1 MGYHKSLPGVGW
13 LSLVPSGTSTT
24 PIHLATISSA
34 SFSMKQAN
42 ADLKDADGYTIDSF
56 VTGLDVTG
64 DLQLSDFSNS
74 LLAAVARG
82 VTVSDGQ
89 SIGASHS
96 AAIPATPYQITVTQS
111 ATWTDDLGVMDL
123 TAGKAM
129 KRVAATPS
137 AGQYS
142 VAAGVYTFAAA
153 DTTHQTLIMYRYTS
167 ASTGTT
173 AEVAR
178 ATTGSAAPRYAI
190 HVYQP
195 RVTSKEWGFYV
206 PNAQIP
212 ELSASFKREG
222 WSDIKLSWG
231 AILSSTDK
239 LIYTYGPE

>member
-1 MGYHKSLPGVGW
+1 MGYHKSLPSVGW
-13 LSLVPSGTSTT
+13 VSLVPSGTNTT

-42 ADLKDADGYTIDSF
+42 ADLKDSDGYTIDSF

-82 VTVSDGQ
+82 VTVTAGQ
-89 SIGASHS
+89 SIGASH
-96 AAIPATPYQITVTQS
+96 AAPIPTTPFAITVTQS

-123 TAGKAM
+123 TKGKQLA
-129 KRVAATPS
+129 RVASAPAT
-137 AGQYS
+137 GQYS
-142 VAAGVYTFAAA
+142 VAAGVYTFASA
-153 DTTHQTLIMYRYTS
+153 DTGDNVLIMYRYTAA
-167 ASTGTT
+167 ASGTT
-173 AEVAR
+173 AEVAK
-178 ATTGSAAPRYAI
+178 ATSGSQAPRYAI

-195 RVTSKEWGFYV
+195 KVSSKEWGFYV

-222 WSDIKLSWG
+222 WSDVKLTWT
-231 AILSSTDK
+231 AILSTTNK